1 MIALFFILPVFIYLI
16 SEVVNIKREGIGKRI
31 KSIGFWISLFSCEVF
46 TLAMLDFLFMSFTAF
61 LSFSL
66 IKLLATVLSALLFTV
81 TLKLGAYVHKSKRI
95 WVAALLAVVI
105 ALFLEGTVFN
115 FRFYQTFDYEE
126 KDLTDNFKTHYL
138 MGTGNAENEYKK
150 LSSNTTPGILLTDI
164 NCKVN
169 NVYFDLTTKNS
180 YGSVVSSYIQVYMTD
195 ESNDN
200 YLKLPAQTVF
210 SDVEETKYLNLLTN
224 GETEKLKFNI
234 STDFGETYTVNSIKI
249 NVPQPFGFKIIR
261 VAAVALLLFLAY
273 ILRPKSKLWS
283 FSFSGSSKQY
293 AITCAVIILEIAIL
307 MGITFMNPMFQR
319 NPSSHTAQYQQLAE
333 SFLDGRLYL
342 EQVPPDYLAEMENP
356 YDYSERVE
364 QKNKHNESYYWDA
377 AYFNGRYYVYFGVV
391 PVLLTYLP
399 YRLITGTA
407 MPNVLAI
414 RIFMIFFVVG
424 SFLLI
429 GEILKRYFKYK
440 RIPFLSYI
448 LMCLIFVNAS
458 GGVFIAKR
466 PDFYSVPILSGLA
479 FTVFGLYFW
488 LISLKKEGKVNAG
501 FAAIGSLCMALVA
514 GCRPQLLVV
523 SAFAFLFFWN
533 AVFKERS
540 LFSKKGLWSTFTI
553 CLPYVLVAA
562 GIMWYN
568 NARFGSPFD
577 FGANYNL
584 TTNDMTGRGY
594 RVERVGLSLFTY
606 FFQLP
611 NLTAAFPFL
620 QPVDI
625 DTNYLGVTITEP
637 MFGGIFAVIPLLWA
651 LVLVPKLAKKMTKGH
666 ILALCLLPLGLSF
679 FLGAFDAQGAGLLQ
693 RYVSDFAFLAILSAI
708 SVMLYVHQCARG
720 RIREYVNGFLS
731 FAAFAS
737 GAYCFMCIFAKYSV
751 ELFYRNPHL
760 FNYVSELIQFW

>member
-1 MIALFFILPVFIYLI
+1 MIALFFILPVFIYLF
-16 SEVVNIKREGIGKRI
+16 SEVPDFKREGIEKRI
-31 KSIGFWISLFSCEVF
+31 KSISLWVSLFGCIAF
-46 TLAMLDFLFMSFTAF
+46 TLALLDLLFMSFTAF
-61 LSFSL
+61 LSFSP
-66 IKLLATVLSALLFTV
+66 IKLLAAALSAAFFTV
-81 TLKLGAYVHKSKRI
+81 TVKLGCYVFRSKRV
-95 WVAALLAVVI
+95 WSAALLAVVI

-115 FRFYQTFDYEE
+115 FRAYQTFDYEE
-126 KDLTDNFKTHYL
+126 KDLTEKFTTNYL
-138 MGTGNAENEYKK
+138 VGTGNAENEYKK
-150 LSSNTTPGILLTDI
+150 LSSSMTPAIVINDI
-164 NCKVN
+164 DCKVN

-180 YGSVVSSYIQVYMTD
+180 YNNVVSSYVQVYMTD
-195 ESNDN
+195 KSNDN
-200 YLKLPAQTVF
+200 YQRLPAQTVI
-210 SDVEETKYLNLLTN
+210 SDVEETKFLNLLTN
-224 GETEKLKFNI
+224 GETEKLKFSI

-249 NVPQPFGFKIIR
+249 NVPQPFVFKIIR
-261 VAAVALLLFLAY
+261 VAAVALLLFIAY
-273 ILRPKSKLWS
+273 VLRPKSKLWS
-283 FSFSGSSKQY
+283 FSFSGSAKQY
-293 AITCAVIILEIAIL
+293 AVTCAVIILEIAIL
-307 MGITFMNPMFQR
+307 MGVTFMNPMFQR

-364 QKNKHNESYYWDA
+364 QKNKHKENYYWDA
-377 AYFNGRYYVYFGVV
+377 AYFNGKYYVYFGVV

-399 YRLITGTA
+399 YRAITGTD

-414 RIFMIFFVVG
+414 RIFMVFFVVG

-429 GEILKRYFKYK
+429 AEILKRYFKYK
-440 RIPFLSYI
+440 KIPFLSYI

-488 LISLKKEGKVNAG
+488 LISLKKEGKVHAG
-501 FAAIGSLCMALVA
+501 FAAVGSLCMALVS

-533 AVFKERS
+533 SVFKERS
-540 LFSKKGLWSTFTI
+540 LFSKKGFWSTVTI

-625 DTNYLGVTITEP
+625 DTNYLGITITEP
-637 MFGGIFAVIPLLWA
+637 MFGGIFAVIPLLWS

-666 ILALCLLPLGLSF
+666 ILPLCLLPLGLSI

-693 RYVSDFAFLAILSAI
+693 RYVSDFAFLSILSAI
-708 SVMLYVHQCARG
+708 AVMFYVYQGVRG
-720 RIREYVNGFLS
+720 KIREYVNGFLG
-731 FAAFAS
+731 FALFSS
-737 GAYCFMCIFAKYSV
+737 GVYCFMCIFAKYSV
-751 ELFYRNPHL
+751 ELFYRNPYL
-760 FNYVSELIQFW
+760 FNYVSELVQFW